1 MKRGKTKGMEIAEL
15 PGPEAVERRVIELGL
30 TVELLVAAIRRGQNA
45 ADFCTP
51 SHPKTY
57 PGSVAWGETT
67 AGVRDDTSVLGWV
80 FGDEDNIPRTTSPD
94 GSVTVIVVSGNHR
107 TGLRSEKA
115 PQGKRPRGEAGIRLV
130 RRHAQIELEELLP
143 VAVTS
148 GEEETITALGPTWF
162 LMYCRAENVVR
173 GELSLAKGV
182 SDSGRLLEWSERL
195 ILPEIDLLNTPDTTN
210 RSSETVPDVNVPVER
225 RAG

>member
-1 MKRGKTKGMEIAEL
+1 M
-15 PGPEAVERRVIELGL
+15 GL
-30 TVELLVAAIRRGQNA
+30 TVELLLTAIQPGQNA

-67 AGVRDDTSVLGWV
+67 AGVRDSTSLLGWSKSN
-80 FGDEDNIPRTTSPD
+80 EDNIPRTTSPD
-94 GSVTVIVVSGNHR
+94 GSVTIIVVSGDRR

-115 PQGKRPRGEAGIRLV
+115 PQAKRPRGEAGIRLV

-148 GEEETITALGPTWF
+148 GADETITALGPTWF
-162 LMYCRAENVVR
+162 LMNFRDEETVR
-173 GELSLAKGV
+173 GELSLAVGV

-195 ILPEIDLLNTPDTTN
+195 VLPQIDLLNTPDSTDRN
-210 RSSETVPDVNVPVER
+210 PEIVPDVDVRVER